1 MKHSRIISADT
12 EADLCHELIAGFD
25 AREADAIQRAF
36 AIARRARQQPCKP
49 QGIAVASTLSHLGVD
64 AVTLQA
70 ALLSDPGLRD
80 IRRLDDINNQFGDA
94 VANLVHN
101 VDRLNTF
108 NEYSQKVIATPEQA
122 ENLRRMLL
130 AMVDDIRAVLIR
142 LAYRVERLRLLPK
155 QDNAEG
161 LYLARETMEIYAPLA
176 NRLGVGH
183 LKWELEDLAFRLLEP
198 RTYKNL
204 AKGLAEN
211 RLAREKYIH
220 DFVLKLQQ
228 ELDKQGINAKVYG
241 RPKHIYSIWRKMQR
255 KKLDLHD
262 LYDLLAVRVL
272 VDKIPTC
279 YTVLGLVHSL
289 WTYVPREFDDYIANP
304 KENGYQSLHTVIV
317 GPQGMKVEIQIRTTE
332 MDNYA
337 ELGVAAH
344 WRYKEGGKYSAAMEK
359 RIASLRRLLEEREDG
374 NLLEDF
380 RTELYADRIFVL
392 TPQGDLKELMKGAT
406 PIDFAYAIHTEI
418 GHRCRGAKVN
428 GHIVPLNYQLQSG
441 EQVEILTSRE
451 SRPNRSWLNPN
462 LGYLN
467 TPHARGKVR
476 HWFRKQDHEKNIRDG
491 KAILDRIRQHLGL
504 QKIALQQLRDSF
516 RLARDEDVLI
526 AIGRAEITSDQ
537 VINALE
543 SGDWR
548 ESELTALKPVRRS
561 APRSG
566 SDQITVQGVGNLLT
580 SFAQCCKPVPGDAII
595 GYITIGKGIVIHRQ
609 DCGNILQLPEEKQ
622 DHLIDVN
629 WGSEPC
635 YSEAQICVRAFDR
648 RGLLNDITQM
658 IANNRINILKANT
671 RFDRTEQTITVTLTL
686 EIVNIAQLGQLL
698 DRIAQL
704 RNVFEVRR
712 VQAPGN
718 AGQQP

>member
-1 MKHSRIISADT
+1 M
-12 EADLCHELIAGFD
+12 IAAPD
-25 AREADAIQRAF
+25 
-36 AIARRARQQPCKP
+36 
-49 QGIAVASTLSHLGVD
+49 
-64 AVTLQA
+64 
-70 ALLSDPGLRD
+70 
-80 IRRLDDINNQFGDA
+80 
-94 VANLVHN
+94 
-101 VDRLNTF
+101 
-108 NEYSQKVIATPEQA
+108 QA

-130 AMVDDIRAVLIR
+130 AMVDDVRAVLIR
-142 LAYRVERLRLLPK
+142 LAYRVERQRLLPK
-155 QDNAEG
+155 QDNAES

-211 RLAREKYIH
+211 RLAREKYIQ
-220 DFVLKLQQ
+220 DFVLQLQQ

-359 RIASLRRLLEEREDG
+359 SIASLRRLLEEREDG

-491 KAILDRIRQHLGL
+491 KAILDRIRQQLGL

-561 APRSG
+561 APRGG

-595 GYITIGKGIVIHRQ
+595 GYITIGKGIVIR
-609 DCGNILQLPEEKQ
+609 
-622 DHLIDVN
+622 
-629 WGSEPC
+629 
-635 YSEAQICVRAFDR
+635 
-648 RGLLNDITQM
+648 
-658 IANNRINILKANT
+658 
-671 RFDRTEQTITVTLTL
+671 
-686 EIVNIAQLGQLL
+686 
-698 DRIAQL
+698 
-704 RNVFEVRR
+704 
-712 VQAPGN
+712 
-718 AGQQP
+718 